1 MTIFTSAIKKHKFN
15 EKFKSIMAKVG
26 NFTKETL
33 KNGAKV
39 VGGHRV
45 KYVSDDKSFIILLTS
60 YGYYYGL
67 FLVYKSDGAH
77 IDHSKTP
84 KQSQE
89 HCFDTLED
97 AKKFWKVREYA
108 EKEQKAD
115 TVSINEPI
123 EKSWQELKAKHPDA
137 VILCRKGDLYECY
150 NEDAEVL
157 SKVLGI
163 TLTYRG
169 ATKMACF
176 PQNKT
181 DIYLPKLVRAGHRVA
196 LCDPLE
202 APKTVKKEQKPAEAK
217 GLNLSEPIE
226 AKGMEAMRE
235 AFIKVCDEQGIDIDK
250 TCIKQ
255 SKDDNSHGT
264 LVGYKDKAQVV
275 EVAWSRKEEGKERKY
290 YIA

>member
-1 MTIFTSAIKKHKFN
+1 
-15 EKFKSIMAKVG
+15 MAKVG

-60 YGYYYGL
+60 YGYYYGI
-67 FLVYKSDGAH
+67 FLIYKSDGAH
-77 IDHSKTP
+77 IDDSKTP

-97 AKKFWKVREYA
+97 AKKFWKVGEYA
-108 EKEQKAD
+108 EEEQKAD

-137 VILCRKGDLYECY
+137 VILCSKGDFYECY
-150 NEDAEVL
+150 NDDAEVV

-163 TLTYRG
+163 TLIQKG
-169 ATKMACF
+169 PTKMAGF
-176 PQNKT
+176 PQSKT
-181 DIYLPKLVRAGHRVA
+181 DVYLPKLVRAGHRVA

-235 AFIKVCDEQGIDIDK
+235 AFIKACDEQGIDIYK

-275 EVAWSRKEEGKERKY
+275 EVAWSRNEEGKERKY

>member
-1 MTIFTSAIKKHKFN
+1 
-15 EKFKSIMAKVG
+15 MAKVG

-60 YGYYYGL
+60 YGYYYGI
-67 FLVYKSDGAH
+67 FLIYKSDGAH
-77 IDHSKTP
+77 IDDSKTP

-97 AKKFWKVREYA
+97 AKKFWKVGEYA
-108 EKEQKAD
+108 EEEQKAD

-137 VILCRKGDLYECY
+137 VILCSKGDFYECY
-150 NEDAEVL
+150 NDDAEVV

-163 TLTYRG
+163 TLIQKG
-169 ATKMACF
+169 PTKMAGF
-176 PQNKT
+176 PQSKT
-181 DIYLPKLVRAGHRVA
+181 DVYLPKLVRAGHRVA

-235 AFIKVCDEQGIDIDK
+235 AFIKACDEQGIDIDK

-275 EVAWSRKEEGKERKY
+275 EVAWSRNEEGKERKY